1 MSTTKLESVWLDL
14 DGTLLP
20 INQQEFIEAYFGELV
35 AKLVPFGFPPEAV
48 TQAVWAGTKAMVKN
62 DGSVY
67 NRERFWQT
75 FIALLGE
82 RAKGLEPVTDAFY
95 ANEFQRVR
103 RIVKMAPDVKR
114 LLRIFRDADCEIH
127 LATNPLFPTVAV
139 ESRLGWIGLSTA
151 DFDSFTTYEHARYC
165 KPNPLYYADILQ
177 RIAKSPEQCLM
188 IGNNPSEDMEPLPV
202 GMRRFLLTDHLENE
216 TDLDISRY
224 PHGSFD
230 QLLAFAES
238 II

>member
-1 MSTTKLESVWLDL
+1 MTKLESVWIDL

-20 INQQEFIEAYFGELV
+20 IHQQEFIEAYFGELV
-35 AKLVPFGFPPEAV
+35 AKLAPFGFSPQAI

-75 FIALLGE
+75 FGDLLGKQ
-82 RAKGLEPVTDAFY
+82 AKELEPITDAFY
-95 ANEFQRVR
+95 ANEFQRVQR
-103 RIVKMAPDVKR
+103 VVKTVPDVKR
-114 LLRIFRDADCEIH
+114 LLRIFRDAGCEIH

-139 ESRLGWIGLSTA
+139 ESRLGWIGLSAA
-151 DFDSFTTYEHARYC
+151 DFNSITTYENARYC

-177 RIAKSPEQCLM
+177 KTAKSPSQCLM
-188 IGNNPSEDMEPLPV
+188 IGNSPGEDMAPLPA
-202 GMRRFLLTDHLENE
+202 GMRRFLLTDYLENE
-216 TDLDISRY
+216 TDMDISIY
-224 PHGSFD
+224 PHGNFD

-238 II
+238 TI